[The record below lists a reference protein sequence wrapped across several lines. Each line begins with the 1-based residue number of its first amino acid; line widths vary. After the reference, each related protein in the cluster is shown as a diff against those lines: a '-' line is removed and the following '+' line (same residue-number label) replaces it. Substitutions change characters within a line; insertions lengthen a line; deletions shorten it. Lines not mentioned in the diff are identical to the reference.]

1 MKQLWDDILKAR
13 ENSSKA
19 YLATVIATEGTEP
32 KKEGSKM
39 LIIGGESLKGALR
52 VLVEPVKLE
61 PEISLQLRHAL
72 DDGTPFALLTVTR
85 SSLPSIKPASKIM
98 LSSSGTV
105 YGSFG
110 DDRLNSVA
118 ANMAEYLLSKRLS
131 RTVSLDGSFEPTNE
145 AQQAAVEIFVEVVDH
160 DPDLYIFGASQVAV
174 PVASLASQSGFRVH
188 VVDPRPRFAN
198 RERFPTAS
206 EILVGF
212 PGEIAR
218 EIGRASCR

>member
-1 MKQLWDDILKAR
+1 R
-13 ENSSKA
+13 EGK
-19 YLATVIATEGTEP
+19 VME
-32 KKEGSKM
+32 
-39 LIIGGESLKGALR
+39 GGEEGMGTGEPQLLRAELGEEDAFEIGLTCAGALR

-72 DDGTPFALLTVTR
+72 DNGIPFALLTVTR

-98 LSSSGTV
+98 LSSSGRI

-118 ANMAEYLLSKRLS
+118 ANMAENLLSKRLS
-131 RTVSLDGSFEPTNE
+131 RIVSVDGRFKTTDQP
-145 AQQAAVEIFVEVVDH
+145 QQGEVEIFVEVVGH
-160 DPDLYIFGASQVAV
+160 DPDLYIRGASQVAV
-174 PVASLASQSGFRVH
+174 PVASLASQTGFRVH
-188 VVDPRPRFAN
+188 VVDTRPRFSN

-212 PGEIAR
+212 PGE
-218 EIGRASCR
+218 